1 MLLSCPSFIN
11 STPSTI
17 YVASQHTLNQ
27 PRLQQL
33 HHACSIRELVGLPG
47 SPCSASTP
55 ACPAVFAR
63 STTFAPPRASSG
75 PGATSDTPADGD
87 AVPSADAEDGELED
101 GQVPDAG
108 IDVKALQHMLTGT
121 LNGFR

>member
-1 MLLSCPSFIN
+1 MSRCFRQIDDFRTAQS
-11 STPSTI
+11 
-17 YVASQHTLNQ
+17 
-27 PRLQQL
+27 
-33 HHACSIRELVGLPG
+33 ELR
-47 SPCSASTP
+47 
-55 ACPAVFAR
+55 AR
-63 STTFAPPRASSG
+63 G
-75 PGATSDTPADGD
+75 PTSDTPADGD